1 MLWPSLVEI
10 LRRKEKMRKNKIL
23 LLFLGLTFFAS
34 TFYFSI
40 NTFPDKSAPV
50 NYLFMEDT
58 DISKQN
64 LSVTEASLQELSIGD
79 DDAPITII
87 EYASMTCSHCADFH
101 TETYPVLKENYIEK
115 GDVKFIFREFPL
127 DKLSM
132 ATSMLARCVDN
143 SISLAFI
150 DILFQN
156 RNKWYSDNAIAELK
170 NLSKQAGL
178 SSEDFERC
186 LNDQEL
192 LDQLIIQKE
201 NAIKEFQINSTPSF
215 IINGKVISGNK
226 PYSYFESEIDKILDA
241 YKGI

>member
-1 MLWPSLVEI
+1 M
-10 LRRKEKMRKNKIL
+10 RRNKIL
-23 LLFLGLTFFAS
+23 LLLFGLIFFVS
-34 TFYFSI
+34 IFYFSVH
-40 NTFPDKSAPV
+40 TYTDKSSSV

-58 DISKQN
+58 SVNIES
-64 LSVTEASLQELSIGD
+64 LSVSEVSLQELSIGD
-79 DDAPITII
+79 DDAPVTII

-101 TETYPVLKENYIEK
+101 NETYPALKEDYIEK
-115 GDVKFIFREFPL
+115 GEVKFIFREFPL

-170 NLSKQAGL
+170 SLSKQAGL
-178 SSEDFERC
+178 SSDDFDQC

-215 IINGKVISGNK
+215 IINGKVVSGNK
-226 PYSYFESEIDKILDA
+226 PYSYFKSEIDRILDS
-241 YKGI
+241 YKGV

>member
-1 MLWPSLVEI
+1 MK
-10 LRRKEKMRKNKIL
+10 RNKII
-23 LLFLGLTFFAS
+23 LLFLGLTFCVS

-40 NTFPDKSAPV
+40 NTYTNEYSETH
-50 NYLFMEDT
+50 YLFMEDRG
-58 DISKQN
+58 INKSN
-64 LSVTEASLQELSIGD
+64 LPVSEASLQELSIGD
-79 DDAPITII
+79 DNAPITII

-101 TETYPVLKENYIEK
+101 TETYPDLKEDYIEK
-115 GDVKFIFREFPL
+115 GQVKFIFREFPL

-156 RNKWYSDNAIAELK
+156 RNKWYSDNAITELK

-178 SSEDFERC
+178 SSEDFDQC
-186 LNDQEL
+186 LNNQGL
-192 LDQLIIQKE
+192 LDQLIMQKE
-201 NAIKEFQINSTPSF
+201 NAVKEFQINSTPSF

-226 PYSYFESEIDKILDA
+226 PYSYFKSEIEKILDLH
-241 YKGI
+241 KGI